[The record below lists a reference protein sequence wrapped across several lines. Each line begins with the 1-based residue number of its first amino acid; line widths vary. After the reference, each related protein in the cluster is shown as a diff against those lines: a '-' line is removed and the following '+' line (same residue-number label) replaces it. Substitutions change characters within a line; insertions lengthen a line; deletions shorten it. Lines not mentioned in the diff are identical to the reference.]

1 MNTRLTLS
9 LIIIS
14 SMLSCVDNIPA
25 YMDADKSPEDRAQDL
40 LERMNEDEKFWQM
53 FMIPGDL
60 SNREEDYSNGI
71 FGFQVAAKG
80 KNVAANEQLLDYNQA
95 SPAREAAEK
104 INNIQKY
111 FIDSTRLGIPVIPFD
126 EALHGLVRTGAT
138 AFPQSIALAATFD
151 VDLMSDVASCIAEE
165 TRTRGI
171 RQILS
176 PVVNIARDVRWGRT
190 EETYGEDPY
199 LCSAMAVSFV
209 REFET
214 RGIITTPKH
223 FVANVGAGG
232 RDSYPIHF
240 NERLLEEIYFPA
252 FKSCFEK
259 GGSRSVMTAYNSL
272 DGSPCT
278 ANEWLLKEKLKSEWN
293 FDGFVISDAGATGG
307 ANVLHFTA
315 SDYPSSTANA
325 INAGLDVL
333 FQTSYSHYPLFKPAF
348 DNGAIEMN
356 NIDDAVYRILKAKIE
371 LGLFDDPYVDPA
383 EAESINGSKEHLEKA
398 LEAARKS
405 MVLMKN
411 DIRTLPVGEDI
422 KNIAL
427 IGTDATEARLGGY
440 SGPGA
445 IKVSILEG
453 MRERAGNRHNI
464 KYAPG
469 CGRNN
474 SMFRVVDNEYVSH
487 KYDSKVINGFHGEYF
502 ANPHFEG
509 KPVMCREDRQIN
521 FGWTLYSPHPDIPYD
536 WYSVRWTGVLTSPAT
551 GNIEIGI
558 EGNDGYRLYI
568 NNELVIDNWEKKS
581 YSRNTRNYSFLEG
594 NEYSIKI
601 EFYETAG
608 NARIKL
614 IWNYG
619 IDNDSELRI
628 SEAVN
633 LAKESDLAIVV
644 AGIEEGEFRDRALL
658 GLPGRQEEM
667 INRIAET
674 GVPVVVVLIGG
685 SAVTM
690 SAWMDNVKSIIN
702 AWYPGDMGGYAVADV
717 LLGFYNPAGR
727 LPVTFP
733 VDEGQLPLY
742 YNHKPT
748 GRGDDYMNLTG
759 QPLFPFG
766 YGLSYTGFKYSD
778 IQIENDT
785 ILAGDE
791 TRVMCKIKNTGERQG
806 DEVVQMYIRD
816 ELSSLARPVMELKGF
831 KRISLNPG
839 EEQLVEFNLGFDE
852 LAMLDSDLN
861 RVVEPGR
868 FRIMIGSSSK
878 DIRLREHL
886 YVK

>member
-1 MNTRLTLS
+1 MNDRLILLV
-9 LIIIS
+9 LILF

-25 YMDADKSPEDRAQDL
+25 YLDSDESPEKRAKDL
-40 LERMNEDEKFWQM
+40 VKRMNKDEKFWQM

-60 SNREEDYSNGI
+60 GNSEEDYSNGI

-80 KNVAANEQLLDYNQA
+80 INVSASEQLLYYAQTG
-95 SPAREAAEK
+95 PALEAAERM
-104 INNIQKY
+104 NNIQKY
-111 FIDSTRLGIPVIPFD
+111 FIDSTRLGIPVIFFD
-126 EALHGLVRTGAT
+126 EALHGLVRDGAT
-138 AFPQSIALAATFD
+138 SFPQSIALAATFD
-151 VDLMSDVASCIAEE
+151 VDLISEVAACIAEE
-165 TRTRGI
+165 TKARGI

-199 LCSAMAVSFV
+199 LCSTMAVSFV

-214 RGIITTPKH
+214 RDIITTPKH

-252 FKSCFEK
+252 FKSCFVK
-259 GGSRSVMTAYNSL
+259 GGSRSVMTSYNSL

-278 ANEWLLKEKLKSEWN
+278 ANQWLLREKLKREWN

-307 ANVLHFTA
+307 ANVLHYTA

-348 DNGAIEMN
+348 DNGSIEMK
-356 NIDDAVYRILKAKIE
+356 NIDDAVYRVLKAKFE
-371 LGLFDDPYVDPA
+371 LGLFDNPYVNPV
-383 EAESINGSKEHLEKA
+383 ETERINGSEEHLEKA

-405 MVLMKN
+405 IVLLKN
-411 DIRTLPVGEDI
+411 GKRTLPVEENV
-422 KNIAL
+422 KTIAL
-427 IGTDATEARLGGY
+427 VGTDATEVRLGGY
-440 SGPGA
+440 SGPGVR
-445 IKVSILEG
+445 KVSILDG
-453 MRERAGNRHNI
+453 MTERAGKSYIIN
-464 KYAPG
+464 YAPG
-469 CGRNN
+469 CGRIDNR
-474 SMFRVVDNEYVSH
+474 FRVIDYKYISH
-487 KYDSKVINGFHGEYF
+487 KDNSKSLSGFHGEYF
-502 ANPHFEG
+502 DNPHFEG
-509 KPVMCREDRQIN
+509 KPAMTREDRQIN

-536 WYSVRWTGVLTSPAT
+536 WYSVRWTGILTSPQT
-551 GNIEIGI
+551 GKIKIGI

-568 NNELVIDNWEKKS
+568 NEELIIDNWLKKS
-581 YSRNTRNYSFLEG
+581 YGSAVEDYSFVEG
-594 NEYSIKI
+594 KEYNIRV
-601 EFYETAG
+601 EYYETTG

-614 IWNYG
+614 IWDHD

-628 SEAVN
+628 REAVD
-633 LAKESDLAIVV
+633 LAKASDLAVV
-644 AGIEEGEFRDRALL
+644 VVGIEEGEFRDRALL

-674 GVPVVVVLIGG
+674 GVPVVVVMIGG
-685 SAVTM
+685 SAITM
-690 SAWMDNVKSIIN
+690 SGWIDNVCSIID
-702 AWYPGDMGGYAVADV
+702 AWYPGDMGGYAVADI
-717 LLGFYNPAGR
+717 LFGYYNPAGR
-727 LPVTFP
+727 LPITFP
-733 VDEGQLPLY
+733 VNEGQLPLY

-766 YGLSYTGFKYSD
+766 YGLSYTSFEYSD
-778 IQIENDT
+778 MKVEDDT
-785 ILAGDE
+785 IKTGGK
-791 TRVMCKIKNTGERQG
+791 TRVKCNIKNTGKRPG

-816 ELSSLARPVMELKGF
+816 ELSSVARPLMELKGF
-831 KRISLNPG
+831 KRINLNPG
-839 EEQLVEFNLGFDE
+839 EERLVEFILGFDE

-861 RVVEPGR
+861 WVVEPGR

-878 DIRLREHL
+878 DIRLRGHL
-886 YVK
+886 HVK